1 MPADVVQSAKA
12 TARGKWNETTASKV
26 FDNAEEIFL
35 ESLPGPRHVE
45 DNDLVHGP
53 RIDKIERVAVIGAE
67 QLSSEQYAVVKRKN
81 CNHALSEHGSPLR
94 RKFLSTAALV
104 PFAGT
109 FLQSCGNSIMRSKY
123 KFAIATY
130 SYWHF
135 REPKVTV
142 QEVIDH
148 AANLGAHGVDVLHVQ
163 MDNETPEYLKS
174 LRQRAE
180 NNGVELICLSIHQ
193 DFVDPDKAVRD
204 QNIEHTL
211 RCIDIAH
218 ELGISYIRLNS
229 GRWNTIKSFD
239 ELMANRGIEPI
250 LPGFTE
256 DDGFNWCIESI
267 TECLPAAEKAGVV
280 LALENHWGLTR
291 TPEGL
296 LRIVNAIGSPWLGV
310 LMDTGNFLEDPYDKL
325 EQIAAQAVFVQ
336 AKTYYGGGE
345 WYTLDLDYPRIAK
358 ILKKANYQ
366 GYISL
371 EFEGKEDANTGVP
384 KSLELLRQ
392 AFS

>member
-1 MPADVVQSAKA
+1 MD
-12 TARGKWNETTASKV
+12 
-26 FDNAEEIFL
+26 
-35 ESLPGPRHVE
+35 
-45 DNDLVHGP
+45 
-53 RIDKIERVAVIGAE
+53 
-67 QLSSEQYAVVKRKN
+67 
-81 CNHALSEHGSPLR
+81 R
-94 RKFLSTAALV
+94 RKFLTTAALV

-267 TECLPAAEKAGVV
+267 TECLPVAEKAGVV

-345 WYTLDLDYPRIAK
+345 WYTLDLDYPRIAN

>member
-1 MPADVVQSAKA
+1 
-12 TARGKWNETTASKV
+12 
-26 FDNAEEIFL
+26 
-35 ESLPGPRHVE
+35 
-45 DNDLVHGP
+45 
-53 RIDKIERVAVIGAE
+53 
-67 QLSSEQYAVVKRKN
+67 
-81 CNHALSEHGSPLR
+81 
-94 RKFLSTAALV
+94 
-104 PFAGT
+104 
-109 FLQSCGNSIMRSKY
+109 MRSKY

-218 ELGISYIRLNS
+218 KLGISYIRLNS